1 MARRENRFE
10 AIARNIIRIIRAA
23 CERKRGSYK
32 RLLFVY
38 DVPCF
43 NVIYYVTCITQTRSG
58 YMFDLDEILE
68 ESFQED
74 VSGLVCEHHN
84 ESPTIVYDAGTPE
97 VQISGCCD
105 ELINRAYCLLQSD
118 KT

>member
-1 MARRENRFE
+1 
-10 AIARNIIRIIRAA
+10 
-23 CERKRGSYK
+23 
-32 RLLFVY
+32 
-38 DVPCF
+38 
-43 NVIYYVTCITQTRSG
+43 
-58 YMFDLDEILE
+58 MFDLDEILE